1 MSVGRR
7 RTHDLEQLG
16 AQHLQSLQSSV
27 LAMQQTMSQQAS
39 QLGGL
44 QHMLEQ
50 QQRESQAWA
59 QEVQDARARLRSMQ
73 QDHAREISALRGT
86 HSVRRPA
93 QADCSLKNRPARTPH
108 WCYSAPCSPSR
119 IGVCGHRGSGSRRCA
134 LLTHRGSVCEE
145 SPSTPLPIADTHTH
159 KLTQLAL
166 IPKGKKAE
174 M

>member
-73 QDHAREISALRGT
+73 QDHAGEISALRGT
-86 HSVRRPA
+86 HSFRRPA

-108 WCYSAPCSPSR
+108 WCYSAPCSGSR
-119 IGVCGHRGSGSRRCA
+119 HRGSVCVAIEDRVLA
-134 LLTHRGSVCEE
+134 NRGSVCEE

-166 IPKGKKAE
+166 IPKGKKAG